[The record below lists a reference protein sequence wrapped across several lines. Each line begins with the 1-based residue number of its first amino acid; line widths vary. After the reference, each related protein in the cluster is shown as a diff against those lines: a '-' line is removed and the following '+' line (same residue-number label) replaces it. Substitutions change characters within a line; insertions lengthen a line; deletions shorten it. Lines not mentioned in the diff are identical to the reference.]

1 MRLKKRDKN
10 KKQNGLREKNPLLN
24 VAKNILNK
32 INVFHNKNIMKVML
46 FGNNMNKWIYL
57 RCIYLKRTLQ

>member
-24 VAKNILNK
+24 VAKK
-32 INVFHNKNIMKVML
+32 YSK
-46 FGNNMNKWIYL
+46 
-57 RCIYLKRTLQ
+57 